1 MRYQNGLKCI
11 YLKPENFS
19 ANTKKKFNAVKHYVF
34 ALELDLLLEDF
45 IDVLK

>member
-1 MRYQNGLKCI
+1 MYILKTWKFFCK
-11 YLKPENFS
+11 Y
-19 ANTKKKFNAVKHYVF
+19 KKKINAVKHYVF